1 MGVFMSGG
9 PSNNTLKLKIKT
21 LNRELV
27 GIRNLIAEERN
38 NAKIENINN
47 ELIANELVEYRK
59 IINNFK
65 IVSLRLISKI
75 G

>member
-1 MGVFMSGG
+1 MSGG